1 MNVGIVTTWFERGAG
16 VVSKQFAD
24 IIGQRHQVYVYAR
37 GGESFAKDDPR
48 WNLPNVYW
56 SRPYKEYRSYVAKGE
71 FCAWLKRNAIEAV
84 LFNEQTY
91 FEPMLWCK
99 ELGVKTIA
107 YIDYY
112 TEEMLPLFRVYDALI
127 CNTRRHCSAFEGFD
141 TVHYIPWGTHTSL
154 YKPAHEDGRLA
165 EEGTIT
171 LLNSAGVSPE
181 RKGTD
186 TFIKALDRCGDV
198 KNIKAIVHT
207 QVSLNS
213 KMPELGDTIDRLKR
227 EGRLQVVEK
236 TISAPGL
243 YYLADVYVYPSV
255 LDGIGLTVPEAISSG
270 LACLASDNPPMNEF
284 VQPDFGRLIAIDRLY
299 ARSDGYYWPQ
309 CRCVVDSLAQHIRD
323 LAAQPD
329 LVVQMKQRARA
340 HALQHLSFVD
350 NAQGVFDVL
359 DSLAVRPANEQLKAQ
374 IRQFDRKGMKKIWL
388 AYNRSGLTPLLDR
401 FA

>member
-24 IIGQRHQVYVYAR
+24 IIGQRHPVFVYAR

-48 WNLPNVYW
+48 WNLPYVYW
-56 SRPYKEYRSYVAKGE
+56 SRPYKEYRSYVAKKE
-71 FCAWLKRNAIEAV
+71 FCTWLRRHAIDAV
-84 LFNEQTY
+84 VFNEQTF

-99 ELGVKTIA
+99 EMGVRTIA

-112 TEEMLPLFRVYDALI
+112 TEEMLPLFHVYDALI
-127 CNTRRHCSAFEGFD
+127 CNTRRHCSAFEGFP
-141 TVHYIPWGTHTSL
+141 TVQYIPWGTHTAL
-154 YKPAHEDGRLA
+154 YKPASDDGRLV
-165 EEGTIT
+165 EEGVVTFF
-171 LLNSAGVSPE
+171 NSAGVSPE

-186 TFIKALDRCGDV
+186 TFIKALDRCADV
-198 KNIKAIVHT
+198 ANVKGIVHT
-207 QVSLNS
+207 QISLDK
-213 KMPELGDTIDRLKR
+213 KMPTLGATIARLQR
-227 EGRLQVVEK
+227 EGRLEVVEK
-236 TISAPGL
+236 TVPAPGL
-243 YYLADVYVYPSV
+243 YCRADVYVYPSV

-323 LAAQPD
+323 LAGDPA
-329 LVVQMKQRARA
+329 LVVRMKRQARA
-340 HALQHLSFVD
+340 YALRHLSFED
-350 NAQGVFDVL
+350 NAQRIFDVL
-359 DSLAVRPANEQLKAQ
+359 EGLALRPADERLKAQ
-374 IRQFDRKGMKKIWL
+374 IRAFDRKGMKKLWL
-388 AYNRSGLTPLLDR
+388 AYNRSGLSPLLDR